1 MPLTFLDMDPI
12 PAPLSHTA
20 PAALSPTTSASLGAS
35 VPLAAS
41 SPPRGSAGEAREGA
55 ARALPFPKTDA
66 AAQQAAAAAAPA
78 AAVAAAA
85 ATSPSPR
92 AAQSSPRARAAS
104 WLWGGAKVGSPS
116 TARTAAA
123 PAAAAPPAAEAPL
136 QLGVDVPT
144 GANAVR
150 RSSSFGRMIRKVSFD
165 RGKSKEKARARHRS
179 PPPPRVPQGLSSGA
193 LVAAQ

>member
-12 PAPLSHTA
+12 PAPLSPTA

>member
-12 PAPLSHTA
+12 PAPLSPTA

-66 AAQQAAAAAAPA
+66 AAQQAAAAAPA